1 MFLLWDSETTLCK
14 TGVYKGKNT
23 NSIMLKYQQF
33 DTFIVLI
40 INDQSMIVF
49 LEFPI
54 QLQANNLIFQTNNY
68 S

>member
-1 MFLLWDSETTLCK
+1 
-14 TGVYKGKNT
+14 
-23 NSIMLKYQQF
+23 MLKYQQF

>member
-1 MFLLWDSETTLCK
+1 MFLLWDSETTLCN
-14 TGVYKGKNT
+14 TGVYKVKNT

-40 INDQSMIVF
+40 ISDQSMIVF